1 LINNK
6 KMVHLPSFC
15 FFLYLFIQELPA
27 DNTTPWVL
35 AKSLRRRLGLSTTRS
50 LRRRLGLSTTRSL
63 RRRLGLSTTR
73 SLLLRKGLFEPIRRG
88 SSSLREA

>member
-1 LINNK
+1 
-6 KMVHLPSFC
+6 MVHLPSFC

-50 LRRRLGLSTTRSL
+50 LRRRLGLSTTR
-63 RRRLGLSTTR
+63 T
-73 SLLLRKGLFEPIRRG
+73 LLIRKRLFEPIRRG